1 MDYYLDVI
9 AEDFEDSLRETAGV
23 IKAFK
28 GSIFGILGNHD
39 FVEMVPR
46 LEDLGLPI
54 LLNETTSWLIKVL
67 GSYSSGSMIL
77 LEGYFK
83 STKGPKLSI
92 EIQSA
97 RFLTPD
103 VAETPVPQ
111 PPMEGQSPRNGF
123 LSLGPHATR

>member
-1 MDYYLDVI
+1 MKPP
-9 AEDFEDSLRETAGV
+9 FKPCCGV
-23 IKAFK
+23 IKNK
-28 GSIFGILGNHD
+28 GSARSLAAMYAEDAQSTSEDGN
-39 FVEMVPR
+39 MV
-46 LEDLGLPI
+46 
-54 LLNETTSWLIKVL
+54 
-67 GSYSSGSMIL
+67 SGREAIAGRSK
-77 LEGYFK
+77 GYFK
-83 STKGPKLSI
+83 SPKEPKLSI